1 MTKEEILEKLL
12 RLFKHNGVNNFII
25 PDDAELLYNR
35 YKRNY
40 YLALIEISSD
50 KYKCRISWTI
60 EGNHISITSMVF
72 NHYVQDAMKPEKR
85 QYQEWND
92 RITKLM
98 NINKLMVKI

>member
-25 PDDAELLYNR
+25 PDDIELLYNR

-40 YLALIEISSD
+40 SIIQMSSD

-60 EGNHISITSMVF
+60 EGNHININIMVF
-72 NHYVQDAMKPEKR
+72 NHYVQDAIKPEKR